1 MARARWADLV
11 DSSQEGPVDEEPPK
25 ALLADDSYL
34 GEPDPELESSKRGL
48 NSRLMDSTAL
58 ETGPKDF
65 AFLLTSAEFE
75 AKDRPSSQ
83 GGLDCL
89 TTAAPVVA
97 LPSSPA
103 KFTPFLSNPSQFPTA
118 DDFQASASPFGPRQ
132 SRQKRTR
139 TFTGSLVQVPS
150 GKRPKDAVSEEI
162 HKSVGSSAIALA
174 DQHQSDISA
183 PASLYSLPVTD
194 AGAATQSN
202 LPPASEEDW
211 QHREEKR
218 RRALVIVKA
227 TPEYT
232 AYVAARYPTDRLK
245 HEPRT
250 PDSTD
255 RAMSKRRWE
264 QEVQQWRAALRGWC
278 EEYGVLDQ
286 SGT

>member
-48 NSRLMDSTAL
+48 NSRLMGSAAL

-75 AKDRPSSQ
+75 AKDRPAQ
-83 GGLDCL
+83 GGLDCVA
-89 TTAAPVVA
+89 TTALVA
-97 LPSSPA
+97 SPSSPA

-118 DDFQASASPFGPRQ
+118 DDFQASASPFGPRP
-132 SRQKRTR
+132 SRQKRTQ
-139 TFTGSLVQVPS
+139 TFTGSLVQVPA
-150 GKRPKDAVSEEI
+150 GKRPKGAVSEEI

-174 DQHQSDISA
+174 DQHHSDTSA
-183 PASLYSLPVTD
+183 PATLHSLPVID
-194 AGAATQSN
+194 AGTATQST

-232 AYVAARYPTDRLK
+232 AYVAARHPTDRLK
-245 HEPRT
+245 YEPRT
-250 PDSTD
+250 PDATD